1 MIQGTTASGFAF
13 EIADEAADDMEI
25 LEGLCQIDA
34 GQIGGL
40 MKVIERLLGS
50 EQKARLYAFCEVD
63 GRVSAKRVIEA
74 LREIMEAAGGA
85 VKN

>member
-1 MIQGTTASGFAF
+1 MIQGTTESGFVF

-50 EQKARLYAFCEVD
+50 EQKEMLYAFCSVD
-63 GRVSAKRVIEA
+63 GRVSARKVIEA

>member
-1 MIQGTTASGFAF
+1 MIQGTTASGFVF

-25 LEGLCQIDA
+25 FEGLCQIDA

-50 EQKARLYAFCEVD
+50 EQKARLYEFCKVD